1 MVQATPKQED
11 RKMPDAIHGDSVNLA
26 CEDDRLWFAW
36 NSDRDYRLREVVL
49 GEFAG

>member
-1 MVQATPKQED
+1 
-11 RKMPDAIHGDSVNLA
+11 MPDAIHGDSVNLA